1 MHKELA
7 KLQSVVDK
15 LVRDIAGDGRTIKV
29 LDAGCGSSLCLNI
42 AQDIHIVGID
52 ISEKQLQGNS
62 NINEKILGDIQTY
75 DLPAS
80 NFDIIVCWDVLE
92 HLPDPQKALLNFKK
106 AVKENGIIILKVPN
120 VLSTKGLLTKFTPLW
135 FHVWA
140 YRHICGL
147 KEAGINGRGPFKT
160 FLRFSIRST
169 AIKDFALKN
178 GFSIE
183 YFSIYEGQVGSK
195 VIDTIFVVFK
205 LIIKVLSLGKID
217 ANKTDYIIVLKK
229 EKR

>member
-15 LVRDIAGDGRTIKV
+15 LVRDIASDGRTIRV

-42 AQDIHIVGID
+42 AQNIHVVGID
-52 ISEKQLQGNS
+52 ISEKQLQGNT
-62 NINEKILGDIQTY
+62 NVNEKILGDIQTY
-75 DLPAS
+75 DLPPS
-80 NFDIIVCWDVLE
+80 SFDVIVCWDVLE
-92 HLPDPQKALLNFKK
+92 HLSDPQKALLNFKR
-106 AVKENGIIILKVPN
+106 AIKENGIIVLKLPN

-140 YRHICGL
+140 YRHICGS
-147 KEAGINGRGPFKT
+147 KEAGTDGRGPFKT

-169 AIKDFALKN
+169 AIERFALKN
-178 GFSIE
+178 GFLIE
-183 YFSIYEGQVGSK
+183 HFSIYEGQVGSK
-195 VIDTIFVVFK
+195 IIDTIFVILK
-205 LIIKVLSLGKID
+205 LIIKALSLGKID

-229 EKR
+229 QKK